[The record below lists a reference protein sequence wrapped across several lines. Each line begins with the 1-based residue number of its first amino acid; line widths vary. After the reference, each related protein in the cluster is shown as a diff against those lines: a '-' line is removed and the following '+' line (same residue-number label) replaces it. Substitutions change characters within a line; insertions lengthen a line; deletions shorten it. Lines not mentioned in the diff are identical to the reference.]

1 MKMGKRLCAIGL
13 VLCIAGNMLV
23 GCQEKSKEQTEMKDM
38 EILSRKTTEII
49 KNEKYIIEADYIV
62 LMNIAKEQPI
72 DSDVPWENTDD
83 MS

>member
-1 MKMGKRLCAIGL
+1 MK
-13 VLCIAGNMLV
+13 
-23 GCQEKSKEQTEMKDM
+23 EM